1 MNPAKDLPR
10 YDLNV
15 LLALRRRLASNTQA
29 EVRFDSGT
37 RAAYAS
43 EASNYRQ
50 VPIGIVVPRSIDDV
64 VETMRA
70 CHEADVPVLTRG
82 AGTSMCGQSVNAA
95 VIIDASKYLTS
106 IETIDVAGRLATVQ
120 PGVICDQLKDAAALK
135 GLTFGPDPATH
146 SRCTLGGMIGN
157 NSCGAH
163 SVMAGKTAENIES
176 LEILTYDG
184 ERFWVG
190 PTDEAALKE
199 HLAAG
204 GRRAEIVSGLLGL
217 IEKYGD
223 AIRAGFPKL
232 KRRVSGYSLDQLL
245 PENGF
250 NIARALVG
258 SEGTCVSVLRAKT
271 TLVTNPVHRMLVV
284 FGFPT
289 IFDAADCVPQ
299 LLPLSPIAMEGLDT
313 GIVGGLRE
321 RGLALAD
328 IAELPEGNAWLMVE
342 FGATDRRVAAELAEK
357 AASLSASFPGSP
369 SSRTVDDASLMK
381 RLWSVRET
389 GASATSIGDDMSHP
403 DPVVGWED
411 AAVEPR
417 HLGAYLREFSALV
430 ESYGYKTNM
439 YGHFG
444 DGCIHSRITFDLRNA
459 QGVNTWRQFLFDAA
473 ALVVK
478 YEGSLSGEHGDG
490 QAKGELLQLMYPP
503 ELMEAFRAFKAIWD
517 PRGRMNPGK
526 LIDAMPVDENLR
538 LGPSYRRVDV
548 SSPFTFGDLGKPDTF
563 ARATERCIGMG
574 KCRSLSGGTMCPS
587 YRASREEKY
596 STRGRA
602 RLLFEL
608 LKGEVIEDGW
618 KSEAVKDSLDHCLA
632 CKGCRSDCPTHVD
645 IAKYKSH
652 FLYEY
657 FKHKRRPVMDA
668 MIGRIGNWLPVA
680 THVSGVANL
689 LMRNPSFRKV
699 SARFG
704 LSPDVTF
711 PPIAAKSFRN
721 GPVAKRLFGQ
731 GEGRG
736 SAMRGPILLWTDT
749 FNNGFTPEVMDAAVR
764 VLESH
769 GFEVRLLRKH
779 VCCGRPMYDA
789 GLLDE
794 ARRNLETIMAEMSH
808 VIEAQLPVV
817 VLEPSCLSVFR
828 DELRS
833 LFPDDPRAHALAT
846 TVKTLAELLQE
857 HGVTVPKMDADVHV
871 HGHCHQKACGGM
883 KAEAAL
889 LKQATGRGTVLP
901 TGCCGMAGAY
911 GYHKKTTHL
920 AKKVAESELVPV
932 IEGLQGDAVIV
943 SDGFSCRS
951 QIRNTTGRTA
961 IHLAQWLD
969 RYASETKTKSGCT
982 KTVDDEVA
990 PNI

>member
-1 MNPAKDLPR
+1 MTPTQNPPR
-10 YDLNV
+10 PDLN
-15 LLALRRRLASNTQA
+15 ALFALQRRIAAHTQA
-29 EVRFDSGT
+29 EVRFDAGS

-50 VPIGIVVPRSIDDV
+50 VPIGVVIPRSLDDV
-64 VETMRA
+64 VEIMRA
-70 CHEADVPVLTRG
+70 CREAGMPVLTRG

-95 VIIDASKYLTS
+95 IVIDASKYLTV
-106 IETIDVAGRLATVQ
+106 IEEIDTVSRTALVQ
-120 PGVICDQLKDAAALK
+120 PGVICDQLKDAAALQ

-146 SRCTLGGMIGN
+146 SRCTIGGMIGN

-176 LEILTYDG
+176 MEVLTYGG

-190 PTDEAALKE
+190 PTDDHSLRE

-204 GRRAEIVSGLLGL
+204 GRRAQIVSELLGFVD
-217 IEKYGD
+217 KYGD
-223 AIRAGFPKL
+223 VIRAGFPKL

-258 SEGTCVSVLRAKT
+258 SEGTCVSVLRART
-271 TLVTNPVHRMLVV
+271 TLVTNPTHRMLVV
-284 FGFPT
+284 FGFPS
-289 IFDAADCVPQ
+289 IFDAADCVPS
-299 LLPLSPIAMEGLDT
+299 LLPLGPIAMEGLDT
-313 GIVGGLRE
+313 GIVGGLKE

-328 IAELPEGNAWLMVE
+328 ISELPEGNAWLMVE
-342 FGATDRRVAAELAEK
+342 FGATDKQVAMSLAQQAADLASSLPGQPSHRIVAEA
-357 AASLSASFPGSP
+357 G
-369 SSRTVDDASLMK
+369 LMK

-389 GASATSIGDDMSHP
+389 GASATSIGDDPSKP

-411 AAVEPR
+411 AAVEPH

-430 ESYGYKTNM
+430 DRYDYKTNM

-444 DGCIHSRITFDLRNA
+444 DGCIHSRITFDLRSGE
-459 QGVNTWRQFLFDAA
+459 GVRTWREFLVDAA
-473 ALVVK
+473 KLVVK

-490 QAKGELLQLMYPP
+490 QAKGELLSLMYSP
-503 ELMEAFRAFKAIWD
+503 ELMEAFREFKAIWD
-517 PRGRMNPGK
+517 PQGRMNPGK
-526 LIDAMPVDENLR
+526 LIDAMPVDEHLR
-538 LGPSYRRVDV
+538 LGPAYRRVDV
-548 SSPFTFGDLGKPDTF
+548 ASPFTFGNVAKPETF

-618 KSEAVKDSLDHCLA
+618 QSKAVKDSLDHCLS

-657 FKHKRRPVMDA
+657 FKQKRRPLMDS
-668 MIGRIGNWLPVA
+668 MIGRIGMWLPIA
-680 THVSGVANL
+680 TKVSAVANT
-689 LMRNPSFRKV
+689 LMRNRAFRKLG
-699 SARFG
+699 ARFG
-704 LSPDVTF
+704 LAPDVKF
-711 PPIAAKSFRN
+711 PAIAARSFRN
-721 GPVAKRLFGQ
+721 GTTAKRLLATPEAKKNFP
-731 GEGRG
+731 
-736 SAMRGPILLWTDT
+736 RGPVLLWTDT
-749 FNNGFTPEVMDAAVR
+749 FNNGFSPEVMEAAVR
-764 VLESH
+764 VLESR
-769 GFEVRLLRKH
+769 GFEVRLLSKH
-779 VCCGRPMYDA
+779 VCCGRPLYDV
-789 GLLDE
+789 GLLDQ
-794 ARRNLETIMAEMSH
+794 ARRNLEEIISTMAH
-808 VIEAQLPVV
+808 VVELGIPIV

-828 DELRS
+828 DELRA
-833 LFPDDPRAHALAT
+833 LFPGHAQASALSDA
-846 TVKTLAELLQE
+846 VKTLAELLQQSGIPLPRQE
-857 HGVTVPKMDADVHV
+857 EKVHI

-883 KAEAAL
+883 QAESQL
-889 LKQATGRGTVLP
+889 LKAMTPGGTVLA

-911 GYHKKTTHL
+911 GYHAKTADL
-920 AKKVAESELVPV
+920 SKAVAASELAPV
-932 IEGLQGDAVIV
+932 INTLEQDAVVI

-951 QIRNTTGRTA
+951 QIRNSTGRTA

-969 RYASETKTKSGCT
+969 GCAGRP
-982 KTVDDEVA
+982 DESPSRA
-990 PNI
+990 TAHAEENT

>member
-1 MNPAKDLPR
+1 MNSKHFPR
-10 YDLNV
+10 HDINA
-15 LLALRRRLASNTQA
+15 LLALQRRLASHTQA
-29 EVRFDSGT
+29 EVRFDSGS

-70 CHEADVPVLTRG
+70 CREADVPVLTRG

-95 VIIDASKYLTS
+95 VIIDASKYLTT
-106 IETIDVAGRLATVQ
+106 IEEIDVEDRVAVVQ
-120 PGVICDQLKDAAALK
+120 PGVICDQLKDAAAQK

-176 LEILTYDG
+176 LEVLTYDG
-184 ERFWVG
+184 AHFWVG
-190 PTDEAALKE
+190 PTDEAALRE

-217 IEKYGD
+217 VEKYGN
-223 AIRAGFPKL
+223 AIREGFPKL

-245 PENGF
+245 PENGC

-271 TLVTNPVHRMLVV
+271 KLVTNPVHRVLVV

-299 LLPLSPIAMEGLDT
+299 LLPLSPIAMEGLDA

-342 FGATDRRVAAELAEK
+342 FGATEKLVAMEFARRAEALAP
-357 AASLSASFPGSP
+357 SLPGKSSA
-369 SSRTVDDASLMK
+369 RLVDDAALMK

-389 GASATSIGDDMSHP
+389 GASATSIGDDMSKP

-459 QGVNTWRQFLFDAA
+459 QGVGKWREFLFDAA
-473 ALVVK
+473 KLVVK

-490 QAKGELLQLMYPP
+490 QAKGELLHLMYSP

-526 LIDAMPVDENLR
+526 LVDAMPVEENLR
-538 LGPSYRRVDV
+538 LGPAYRRVDV

-618 KSEAVKDSLDHCLA
+618 QSEAVKESLDHCLA

-657 FKHKRRPVMDA
+657 HKHKRRHVVDA
-668 MIGRIGNWLPVA
+668 IVSRIGNWLPAA
-680 THVSGVANL
+680 THVSGVANA
-689 LMRNPSFRKV
+689 LMRNPAFRKV
-699 SARFG
+699 SAKFG
-704 LSPDVTF
+704 LAEDVKF
-711 PPIAAKSFRN
+711 PAIAAKTFRN
-721 GPVAKRLFGQ
+721 GELAKRLLAQ
-731 GEGRG
+731 PE
-736 SAMRGPILLWTDT
+736 SAKRTPVLLWTDT
-749 FNNGFTPEVMDAAVR
+749 FNSGFTPEVMEAAVR
-764 VLESH
+764 VLEST
-769 GFEVRLLRKH
+769 GFEVRLLSKQ

-794 ARRNLETIMAEMSH
+794 AKRNLERIISEMTS
-808 VIEAQLPVV
+808 VIDAKLPVV

-828 DELRS
+828 DELRA
-833 LFPDDPRAHALAT
+833 LFPQDARAHALAKS
-846 TVKTLAELLQE
+846 VKTLAELLHE
-857 HGVTVPKMDADVHV
+857 NGVRLPKLDEDVHV

-883 KAEAAL
+883 NGETQL
-889 LKQATGRGTVLP
+889 LRQATNKGSVLP

-911 GYHKKTTHL
+911 GYHKKTADL
-920 AKKVAESELVPV
+920 ARKVAGSELLPV
-932 IEGLQGDAVIV
+932 IDALQKDAVIV

-961 IHLAQWLD
+961 LHLAQWLD
-969 RYASETKTKSGCT
+969 RQTQEPRAQSHS
-982 KTVDDEVA
+982 VDEH
-990 PNI
+990 ITLEI

>member
-1 MNPAKDLPR
+1 MNSNDLPR
-10 YDLNV
+10 HDINT
-15 LLALRRRLASNTQA
+15 LLALQRQLARNTRA
-29 EVRFDSGT
+29 EVRFDPGT

-50 VPIGIVVPRSIDDV
+50 VPIGIVVPRSVEDV

-70 CHEADVPVLTRG
+70 CREADLPVLTRG

-95 VIIDASKYLTS
+95 VIIDASKYLNT
-106 IETIDVAGRLATVQ
+106 IEAIDVSALVATVQ

-163 SVMAGKTAENIES
+163 SVMAGKTAENIEA
-176 LEILTYDG
+176 LEVLTYDG

-190 PTDEAALKE
+190 PTDDAALRE

-217 IEKYGD
+217 VEKYGD
-223 AIRAGFPKL
+223 AIREGFPRL

-271 TLVTNPVHRMLVV
+271 TLMTNPVHRLLVV

-342 FGATDRRVAAELAEK
+342 FGATDKAVAMAAAQRAAALAPD
-357 AASLSASFPGSP
+357 LPGLP
-369 SSRTVDDASLMK
+369 SVRLVSDAGLMK

-389 GASATSIGDDMSHP
+389 GASATSIGDDMSKP

-417 HLGAYLREFSALV
+417 HLGPYLREFSALV

-459 QGVNTWRQFLFDAA
+459 QGVNTWREFLFDAA
-473 ALVVK
+473 KLVVK

-490 QAKGELLQLMYPP
+490 QAKGELLHLMYSP

-526 LIDAMPVDENLR
+526 LLDAMPVDQNLR
-538 LGPSYRRVDV
+538 LGPTYKRVDV
-548 SSPFTFGDLGKPDTF
+548 SSPFLFGDLAKPDTF

-618 KSEAVKDSLDHCLA
+618 QSEAVKDSLDHCLA

-657 FKHKRRPVMDA
+657 HRHKRRHVIDA
-668 MIGRIGNWLPVA
+668 IVSRIGNWLPVA
-680 THVSGVANL
+680 THVSGVANAL
-689 LMRNPSFRKV
+689 IRNPSFRKV
-699 SARFG
+699 SAKLGFAE
-704 LSPDVTF
+704 DVKF
-711 PPIAAKSFRN
+711 PTIAAKTFRN
-721 GPVAKRLFGQ
+721 GASAKRLLARA
-731 GEGRG
+731 EAVTTRCT
-736 SAMRGPILLWTDT
+736 PVLLWTDT
-749 FNNGFTPEVMDAAVR
+749 FNNGFTPEVMEAAVR
-764 VLESH
+764 VLESK
-769 GFEVRLLRKH
+769 GFEVRLLRKQ

-794 ARRNLETIMAEMSH
+794 AKRNLETIMSEMAN
-808 VIEAQLPVV
+808 VIESKLPVV

-828 DELRS
+828 DELVA
-833 LFPDDPRAHALAT
+833 LFPNDDRAHALGRA
-846 TVKTLAELLQE
+846 VKTLAELLQE
-857 HGVTVPKMDADVHV
+857 YGVTLPKLDEEVHL

-883 KAEAAL
+883 KAETAM
-889 LKQATGRGTVLP
+889 LKQATSRGSVLP
-901 TGCCGMAGAY
+901 TGCCGMAGAF
-911 GYHKKTTHL
+911 GYHRKTADL
-920 AKKVAESELVPV
+920 AKQVALSELVPV
-932 IEGLQGDAVIV
+932 ISALRDDAVIV

-961 IHLAQWLD
+961 LHLAQWLD
-969 RYASETKTKSGCT
+969 RQPDAAQTDAWAAAPVKEQVAS
-982 KTVDDEVA
+982 
-990 PNI
+990 N

>member
-1 MNPAKDLPR
+1 MNSAKDLPR
-10 YDLNV
+10 HDINA
-15 LLALRRRLASNTQA
+15 LLALQRRLARNTQA

-50 VPIGIVVPRSIDDV
+50 VPIGIVVPRNIDDV
-64 VETMRA
+64 IETMRA
-70 CHEADVPVLTRG
+70 CCEADVPVLTRG

-95 VIIDASKYLTS
+95 VIIDASKYLTA
-106 IETIDVAGRLATVQ
+106 IEEIDVAGRVATVQ

-135 GLTFGPDPATH
+135 ALTFGPDPATH

-163 SVMAGKTAENIES
+163 SVMAGKTAENIEA
-176 LEILTYDG
+176 LEVLTYDG

-190 PTDEAALKE
+190 PTDETALKE

-217 IEKYGD
+217 VEKYGD
-223 AIRAGFPKL
+223 AIREGFPRL
-232 KRRVSGYSLDQLL
+232 KRHVSGYSLDQLL

-271 TLVTNPVHRMLVV
+271 MLVTNPVHRLLVV

-328 IAELPEGNAWLMVE
+328 IAELPEGDAWLMVE
-342 FGATDRRVAAELAEK
+342 FGATDKLVATELAQR
-357 AASLSASFPGSP
+357 AAALATSLPGNPSA
-369 SSRTVDDASLMK
+369 RLVDDAALMK

-389 GASATSIGDDMSHP
+389 GASATSIGDDMSKP

-417 HLGAYLREFSALV
+417 HLGSYLREFSALV

-459 QGVNTWRQFLFDAA
+459 QGVSMWREFLFDAA
-473 ALVVK
+473 KLVVK
-478 YEGSLSGEHGDG
+478 YEGSLSGAHGDG
-490 QAKGELLQLMYPP
+490 QAKGELLHLMYSA

-526 LIDAMPVDENLR
+526 LVEAMPVDEHLR

-548 SSPFTFGDLGKPDTF
+548 SSPFTFGDLRKPDTF

-618 KSEAVKDSLDHCLA
+618 QNEAVKDSLDHCLA
-632 CKGCRSDCPTHVD
+632 CKGCSSDCPTHVD

-657 FKHKRRPVMDA
+657 HKHKRRPLMDG
-668 MIGRIGNWLPVA
+668 MISRIGNWLPVA

-689 LMRNPSFRKV
+689 LMRNPAFRKV
-699 SARFG
+699 SAQFG
-704 LSPDVTF
+704 LAEDVKF
-711 PPIAAKSFRN
+711 PAIAAKTFRN
-721 GPVAKRLFGQ
+721 SALAKRLLARPQ
-731 GEGRG
+731 NTAAR
-736 SAMRGPILLWTDT
+736 AKVTPVLLWIDT
-749 FNNGFTPEVMDAAVR
+749 FNNGFTPDVMEAAVR
-764 VLESH
+764 VLESK
-769 GFEVRLLRKH
+769 GFEVRLLSKQ

-789 GLLDE
+789 GLLEE
-794 ARRNLETIMAEMSH
+794 AKRNLETIMSGMSP
-808 VIEAQLPVV
+808 VIAAKLPVV

-828 DELRS
+828 DELRA
-833 LFPDDPRAHALAT
+833 LFPNDERARALAKA
-846 TVKTLAELLQE
+846 VKTLAELLQE
-857 HGVTVPKMDADVHV
+857 HGVTLPKLDEDVHV

-883 KAEAAL
+883 RAETQL
-889 LKQATGRGTVLP
+889 LKQATSRGSVLP

-911 GYHKKTTHL
+911 GYYKKTADL

-932 IEGLQGDAVIV
+932 IDALQGDAVIV

-951 QIRNTTGRTA
+951 QIRNMTGRTA
-961 IHLAQWLD
+961 LHFAQWLD
-969 RYASETKTKSGCT
+969 RQPSGAQTEALPVEERVASDT
-982 KTVDDEVA
+982 
-990 PNI
+990 

>member
-1 MNPAKDLPR
+1 MTQATPTR
-10 YDLNV
+10 RHDLNV
-15 LLALRRRLASNTQA
+15 LLALQREVQNTTSA
-29 EVRFDSGT
+29 EVRFDAGT

-50 VPIGIVVPRSIDDV
+50 VPIGIVVPRTLDDV
-64 VETMRA
+64 VKTMAA
-70 CHEADVPVLTRG
+70 CHKAELPVLTRG

-95 VIIDASKYLTS
+95 VIIDTSKHLTD
-106 IETIDVAGRLATVQ
+106 IEEIDVTSRHATVL

-146 SRCTLGGMIGN
+146 SRCTIGGMVGN

-163 SVMAGKTAENIES
+163 SVMAGKTAENIEA
-176 LEILTYDG
+176 LEVLTYDG
-184 ERFWVG
+184 ARFWVG
-190 PTDEAALKE
+190 PTDERAFEE
-199 HLAAG
+199 HVAAG
-204 GRRAEIVSGLLGL
+204 GRRAEIVQRLREFVG
-217 IEKYGD
+217 KYED
-223 AIRAGFPKL
+223 VIREGFPKL

-271 TLVTNPVHRMLVV
+271 TLVTNPTHRVLVV

-299 LLPLSPIAMEGLDT
+299 LLSLNPIAMEGLDT
-313 GIVGGLRE
+313 GIVGGLKE

-328 IAELPEGNAWLMVE
+328 IAELPPGEAWLMVE
-342 FGATDRRVAAELAEK
+342 FGTTDTAAAAALASR
-357 AASLSASFPGSP
+357 AAALAPSLPGEP
-369 SSRTVDDASLMK
+369 AAKVVLEASLMK

-389 GASATSIGDDMSHP
+389 GASATSIGDDASKP

-430 ESYGYKTNM
+430 AKYGYKTNM

-444 DGCIHSRITFDLRNA
+444 DGCIHSRITFDLRHP
-459 QGVNTWRQFLFDAA
+459 QGVHTWREFLVEAA
-473 ALVVK
+473 NLVVK

-490 QAKGELLQLMYPP
+490 QAKGELLSLMYSP
-503 ELMEAFRAFKAIWD
+503 ELMQAFREFKAIWD
-517 PRGRMNPGK
+517 PSGRMNPGK
-526 LIDAMPVDENLR
+526 LIDAMAVDENLR
-538 LGPSYRRVDV
+538 LGPTYRRVDV
-548 SSPFTFGDLGKPDTF
+548 TSPFSFGSAGKPETF

-587 YRASREEKY
+587 YRATREEKY

-602 RLLFEL
+602 RLFFEL

-618 KSEAVKDSLDHCLA
+618 QSEDVKESLDHCLA

-657 FKHKRRPVMDA
+657 FRNKRRPVMDA
-668 MIGRIGNWLPVA
+668 MIGRIGAWLPVA
-680 THVSGVANL
+680 THVSGIANS
-689 LMRNPSFRKV
+689 LMRNPAFRRIG
-699 SARFG
+699 AHFG
-704 LSPDVTF
+704 LASDVRF
-711 PPIAAKSFRN
+711 PTIAGRSFRN
-721 GPVAKRLFGQ
+721 GSSARRLLSSKATPAHV
-731 GEGRG
+731 RG
-736 SAMRGPILLWTDT
+736 TVLLWTDT
-749 FNNGFTPEVMDAAVR
+749 FNNGFSPDVMEAAVR
-764 VLESH
+764 VLERNAFH
-769 GFEVRLLRKH
+769 VQLLNKH

-789 GLLDE
+789 GLLDQ
-794 ARRNLETIMAEMSH
+794 ARANLRTIMQEMED
-808 VIEAQLPVV
+808 VVATKTPIV

-828 DELRS
+828 DELGA
-833 LFPDDPRAHALAT
+833 LFPNDGRAKALAT
-846 TVKTLAELLQE
+846 SVKTLAELFRQHDIPL
-857 HGVTVPKMDADVHV
+857 PKIDAEVHI
-871 HGHCHQKACGGM
+871 HGHCHQKSCGGM
-883 KAEAAL
+883 GAETQL
-889 LKQATGRGTVLP
+889 LKAAAREGSVLP
-901 TGCCGMAGAY
+901 TGCCGMAGAF
-911 GYHKKTTHL
+911 GYHAKTANI
-920 AKKVAESELVPV
+920 AKQVATSELVPV
-932 IEGLQGDAVIV
+932 INRLDGNAVVI

-969 RYASETKTKSGCT
+969 DASADTSHPAPMRAKE
-982 KTVDDEVA
+982 EVS
-990 PNI
+990 